1 MVERERDRPTVD
13 PGTERL
19 VRDLLRGSDGEVR
32 VRFRVSG
39 SDVSMEL
46 LGEDRPIPPIA
57 ARSII
62 EQAIPFAAWMG
73 DQLRARHLSQEAT
86 ARILGVSLKTVNRW
100 VNGRTEPR
108 MRELRRIQEAFGTAP
123 PL

>member
-1 MVERERDRPTVD
+1 MVEWEPDRSAVD

-19 VRDLLRGSDGEVR
+19 VRGLLRGSDGEVR
-32 VRFRVSG
+32 LRFRVSG
-39 SDVSMEL
+39 SEVSMEI
-46 LGEDRPIPPIA
+46 LGENRPATSSGIQ
-57 ARSII
+57 SIS
-62 EQAIPFAAWMG
+62 FAAWMG
-73 DQLRARHLSQEAT
+73 GQLRARHLSQEAS

>member
-1 MVERERDRPTVD
+1 MVERESDRKAVD
-13 PGTERL
+13 PGIERL
-19 VRDLLRGSDGEVR
+19 VRGLLRGSDGEVR
-32 VRFRVSG
+32 LRFRVSG
-39 SDVSMEL
+39 SEVSMEI
-46 LGEDRPIPPIA
+46 LGEDRPIA
-57 ARSII
+57 TRSII
-62 EQAIPFAAWMG
+62 DQAIPFAAWMG

-108 MRELRRIQEAFGTAP
+108 MRELRRIQEAFGAAP